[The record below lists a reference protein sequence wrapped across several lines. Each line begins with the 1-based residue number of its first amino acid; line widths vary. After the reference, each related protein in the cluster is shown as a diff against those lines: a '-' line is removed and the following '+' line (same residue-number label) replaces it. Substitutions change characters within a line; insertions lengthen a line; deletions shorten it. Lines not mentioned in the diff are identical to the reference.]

1 MVEDTNA
8 EDAEVDATS
17 AVKCA
22 AAADLSLA
30 TSADR
35 KDTSLSSAHRAVMDS
50 RLSVV
55 LAEEDAEVSSREM
68 VETDPGE
75 CATTSRTEAATEE
88 TLADSL
94 TTK

>member
-1 MVEDTNA
+1 
-8 EDAEVDATS
+8 
-17 AVKCA
+17 
-22 AAADLSLA
+22 
-30 TSADR
+30 
-35 KDTSLSSAHRAVMDS
+35 MDS
-50 RLSVV
+50 RATVVSAAVTTTGEEEVLEKTATTSEAELSVV